1 MPIEHSSGFALAEAI
16 DAQSIEA
23 CRGLFREYEQGLGVS
38 LCFQGFEQE
47 LASLPGSYARPRGRL
62 LLARIAGEPAACAAL
77 RPLGER
83 DGEMKRLYVRPA
95 YRGMGLGRM
104 LAECVIDEARAIGY
118 TTLKLDTLP
127 AMKEAQQMYAELGF
141 IDVAPYN
148 DNPVAGTRFMSLDL
162 ARATRA

>member
-1 MPIEHSSGFALAEAI
+1 
-16 DAQSIEA
+16 
-23 CRGLFREYEQGLGVS
+23 
-38 LCFQGFEQE
+38 
-47 LASLPGSYARPRGRL
+47 
-62 LLARIAGEPAACAAL
+62 
-77 RPLGER
+77 
-83 DGEMKRLYVRPA
+83 MKRLYVRPG

-118 TTLKLDTLP
+118 ATLKLDTLP